1 MSKILA
7 PIKQRILKY
16 VEFKGLTKGIFFSSL
31 EVSPSNFRSKSLESE
46 VGGDVIAKISSLYS
60 DINIEWL
67 LTGSGEMLK
76 AEESPAIKELNPT
89 AKPATTAVR
98 IEPTLA
104 KDKPIPLVK
113 QQAVAGFGNI
123 DFAIGDAD
131 VKDYYVVPK
140 FKERKIDF
148 MIEVSGSS
156 MYPKYNSGDV
166 VACKVL
172 KESRA
177 LQWNKVHVIA
187 TTEQGILVK
196 RIKKSK
202 EADCLLMVSDN
213 QDYDPFDLP
222 KNEITGIALVVG
234 VIRLE

>member
-1 MSKILA
+1 MDKTAMLDAIQAHLNYSSST
-7 PIKQRILKY
+7 
-16 VEFKGLTKGIFFSSL
+16 EFADFLGISRQVL
-31 EVSPSNFRSKSLESE
+31 SNWKKRNTFDTEL
-46 VGGDVIAKISSLYS
+46 LYS
-60 DINIEWL
+60 KCLQLNPVWL
-67 LTGSGEMLK
+67 LTGKGNMLK
-76 AEESPAIKELNPT
+76 TKESPETKELKPT
-89 AKPATTAVR
+89 VEPATAVQ

-104 KDKPIPLVK
+104 KGKPIPLVK
-113 QQAVAGFGNI
+113 QQAVAGFGNT

-140 FKERKIDF
+140 FKDRKIDF

-196 RIKKSK
+196 RIKKSNDT
-202 EADCLLMVSDN
+202 DCLLMVSDN